1 MKTSYNLGW
10 AALAVVLP
18 LALSS
23 CSKEQL
29 TQSDTPVV
37 VNQADVK
44 VANGRVVFANL
55 QAFTKVEASLGK
67 MSFEELDQWEQ
78 NLKFTSLRKVA
89 DTQSRHLE
97 QLQNTGEPTAAF
109 DLMQSF
115 GIPTFYATAI
125 SPSGEYQIGDKIFWF
140 HEGYKYEA
148 TSEQELA
155 QIKQDPSAA
164 KEKSWA
170 GIQVVSKK
178 ALPVKGGAPIFTT
191 NAVQSSLLECDDK
204 YVSNT
209 FNYDSDG
216 GSQRRAI
223 FGTHIFTEYINT
235 TSGVGTWHSIFYL
248 RSKVDYYSS
257 GRNAWYSADGSNRT
271 TYYDVHF
278 TGSAARKGYESYA
291 TNVTA
296 DQTNPFF
303 TFNGD
308 HNLDFSLADVQVQA
322 PRVYDG
328 STTLYSSDP
337 VYVYW
342 NFQMTGSI
350 RTVVGSANRS
360 DNYTYSVGGSGV
372 PLWQ

>member
-10 AALAVVLP
+10 AALAIVLP

-37 VNQADVK
+37 VSQTDVK
-44 VANGRVVFANL
+44 VANGRVVFANIE
-55 QAFTKVEASLGK
+55 AFTKVEATLGK
-67 MSFEELDQWEQ
+67 MSFKELVQWEQ
-78 NLKFTSLRKVA
+78 SLKFTSLRIIA
-89 DTQSRHLE
+89 ETQSKHLE
-97 QLQNTGEPTAAF
+97 QLQNTNQATDSY

-115 GIPTFYATAI
+115 GIPTFYAAAI

-148 TSEQELA
+148 SSEQELV
-155 QIKQDPSAA
+155 QIKQNPSVA
-164 KEKSWA
+164 KEKSRA
-170 GIQVVSKK
+170 GIQVVAQK
-178 ALPVKGGAPIFTT
+178 AATSNGGTPLFTT
-191 NAVQSSLLECDDK
+191 NAVQSSQLECDDK
-204 YVSNT
+204 YVSPT
-209 FNYDSDG
+209 FYYDSDS

-223 FGTHIFTEYINT
+223 FGTHIFSEYMNT

-248 RSKVDYYSS
+248 RSKVDYYSN

-291 TNVTA
+291 TYVTV
-296 DQTNPFF
+296 DKSNPFRL
-303 TFNGD
+303 NLD
-308 HNLDFSLADVQVQA
+308 HNADFSLADVQVQA

-328 STTLYSSDP
+328 GSQLYSSDP
-337 VYVYW
+337 VYIYW
-342 NFQMTGSI
+342 NFQMSGSI
-350 RTVVGSANRS
+350 TVTVGSANRS
-360 DNYTYSVGGSGV
+360 DNYVYSAGGSGV